1 MMDEVKSARL
11 PSGGT
16 ERPVMTKWK
25 LSIVATFAVL
35 STLICW
41 TIDNMLIGDLKLN
54 GYRWPIVLGM
64 ASVSVF
70 YLLSMFFLINRKAWL
85 KIMEIRLVSKQQ
97 GIAIMAMTIVGMYMI
112 SSNALHMSKPQLLLS
127 WAAVLLGEVV
137 SIAAC
142 WWHNR
147 WQAE

>member
-1 MMDEVKSARL
+1 
-11 PSGGT
+11 
-16 ERPVMTKWK
+16 MTKWK

-41 TIDNMLIGDLKLN
+41 KIDNMLINDLKLN

-112 SSNALHMSKPQLLLS
+112 SSNALHMPKPQLLLS
-127 WAAVLLGEVV
+127 WAAMLLGEVV